1 MIIVTFIYAIHLLT
15 QKKIILQTKAHC
27 IDSVVILSYLMVD
40 KMSAIFNTYS
50 TIQITSIS

>member
-27 IDSVVILSYLMVD
+27 IDSVVILYLVVD
-40 KMSAIFNTYS
+40 KMSAIFNTYR

>member
-40 KMSAIFNTYS
+40 KMSAIFNTYR